1 MWKSMEFETI
11 KFELEENGIG
21 FLTFNRPEKA
31 NAISFQMVEDL
42 HSLLDALMTN
52 LDCRVL
58 IMKAEGKVFN
68 AGQDLSDGTALKSKK
83 KPDHLKKYYYLDVPE
98 VVKSFMYY
106 QWRIADIIV
115 KMRKISQ
122 PIIAVIQ
129 GAAMGAGFSI
139 AMAADIRIAGK
150 NAKFNAGYINIGLTG
165 ADMGS
170 SYFLPRLI
178 GLSRASEILY
188 TGRFLGAEEAA
199 KIGFVL
205 KIVEEEKLVD
215 SAIDMAR
222 EMLTKSPL
230 GLRMTKQ
237 AINLSLD
244 SPSLETIIQL
254 ENRGQVL
261 TGSSTDVWEAFTA
274 YMGKRDPKFTLR

>member
-1 MWKSMEFETI
+1 MDYETI

-21 FLTFNRPEKA
+21 ILTFNRPEKA

-42 HSLLDALMTN
+42 HTLFDSLMTN

-58 IMKAEGKVFN
+58 IMRAEGKVFN
-68 AGQDLSDGTALKSKK
+68 AGQDLGDGTVLKSKK
-83 KPDHLKKYYYLDVPE
+83 KPDHLKKYYYLDIPE

-106 QWRIADIIV
+106 QWRIAEIIV

-122 PIIAVIQ
+122 PIITIVQ
-129 GAAMGAGFSI
+129 GAAMGAGFSLV
-139 AMAADIRIAGK
+139 MAADIRIVGK

-188 TGRFLGAEEAA
+188 TGRFFDAEEAL

-205 KIVEEEKLVD
+205 KIVEEDKLLG
-215 SAIDMAR
+215 SASTLAN
-222 EMLTKSPL
+222 EMLRKSPL

-237 AINLSLD
+237 ALNLTLD
-244 SPSLETIIQL
+244 SPSLETMVQL

-261 TGSSTDVWEAFTA
+261 SGSSKDVFEAFYA
-274 YMGKRDPKFTLR
+274 YMEKRDPKFSLR

>member
-1 MWKSMEFETI
+1 
-11 KFELEENGIG
+11 
-21 FLTFNRPEKA
+21 
-31 NAISFQMVEDL
+31 
-42 HSLLDALMTN
+42 
-52 LDCRVL
+52 
-58 IMKAEGKVFN
+58 
-68 AGQDLSDGTALKSKK
+68 
-83 KPDHLKKYYYLDVPE
+83 
-98 VVKSFMYY
+98 
-106 QWRIADIIV
+106 
-115 KMRKISQ
+115 
-122 PIIAVIQ
+122 
-129 GAAMGAGFSI
+129 
-139 AMAADIRIAGK
+139 MAADIRLAGK

-188 TGRFLGAEEAA
+188 TGRFLGAEEAT

-215 SAIDMAR
+215 SAIEMAR

-237 AINLSLD
+237 AINFSLD
-244 SPSLETIIQL
+244 SPSLETMIQL

-261 TGSSTDVWEAFTA
+261 AGSSADVWEAFTA
-274 YMGKRDPKFTLR
+274 YMDKKDPKFPLR

>member
-1 MWKSMEFETI
+1 M
-11 KFELEENGIG
+11 EENGIG
-21 FLTFNRPEKA
+21 ILTFNRPEKA

-42 HSLLDALMTN
+42 HSLFDELMIN

-58 IMKAEGKVFN
+58 IMQSEGKVFN
-68 AGQDLSDGTALKSKK
+68 AGQDLSDATVLKSKK
-83 KPDHLKKYYYLDVPE
+83 KPDHLKKYYYLDIPE
-98 VVKSFMYY
+98 VIKSFTYY
-106 QWRIADIIV
+106 QWRIADIII

-122 PIIAVIQ
+122 PIIALVQ

-178 GLSRASEILY
+178 GMSRASELLY
-188 TGRFLGAEEAA
+188 TGRFLGAEEAF

-205 KIVEEEKLVD
+205 KIVEEENLVD
-215 SAIDMAR
+215 SAMELAR

-244 SPSLETIIQL
+244 SPSLETMIQL

-261 TGSSTDVWEAFTA
+261 GGSSKDVWEAFKA
-274 YMGKRDPKFTLR
+274 YMEKRDPKFPLR

>member
-1 MWKSMEFETI
+1 DHLQKYYF
-11 KFELEENGIG
+11 
-21 FLTFNRPEKA
+21 
-31 NAISFQMVEDL
+31 
-42 HSLLDALMTN
+42 LDA
-52 LDCRVL
+52 
-58 IMKAEGKVFN
+58 
-68 AGQDLSDGTALKSKK
+68 
-83 KPDHLKKYYYLDVPE
+83 PE
-98 VVKSFMYY
+98 VIKRFMYY
-106 QWRIADIIV
+106 QWRIADLIV

-139 AMAADIRIAGK
+139 VMAADIRLAGK

-188 TGRFLGAEEAA
+188 TGRFLGAEEAT

-215 SAIDMAR
+215 SAIEMAR

-237 AINLSLD
+237 AINFSLD
-244 SPSLETIIQL
+244 SPSLETMIQL

-261 TGSSTDVWEAFTA
+261 AGSSADVWEAFTA
-274 YMGKRDPKFTLR
+274 YMDKKDPKFPLR

>member
-1 MWKSMEFETI
+1 MRAK
-11 KFELEENGIG
+11 
-21 FLTFNRPEKA
+21 
-31 NAISFQMVEDL
+31 
-42 HSLLDALMTN
+42 
-52 LDCRVL
+52 
-58 IMKAEGKVFN
+58 GKVFN
-68 AGQDLSDGTALKSKK
+68 AGQDLSDGTVLKSKK
-83 KPDHLKKYYYLDVPE
+83 KPEHLKKFYYLDIPE

-122 PIIAVIQ
+122 PIIAVVQ

-139 AMAADIRIAGK
+139 VMAADIRIAGK

-178 GLSRASEILY
+178 GLSRASELLY
-188 TGRFLGAEEAA
+188 TGRFLEADEAA
-199 KIGFVL
+199 KNGFVL
-205 KIVEEEKLVD
+205 KLVEENKLLD
-215 SAIDMAR
+215 SAIGLAK
-222 EMLTKSPL
+222 EMLKKSPL

-237 AINLSLD
+237 ALNLALD
-244 SPSLETIIQL
+244 SPSLETMIQL

-261 TGSSTDVWEAFTA
+261 SGSSKDVFEAFYA
-274 YMGKRDPKFTLR
+274 YMEKRDPKFSLR

>member
-1 MWKSMEFETI
+1 MEFETI
-11 KFELEENGIG
+11 KFDLEENGIG

-42 HSLLDALMTN
+42 HSLFDSLMTN

-58 IMKAEGKVFN
+58 IMKANGKVFN
-68 AGQDLSDGTALKSKK
+68 AGQDLSDATALKSKK
-83 KPDHLKKYYYLDVPE
+83 KPEHLKKYNFLDIPE

-129 GAAMGAGFSI
+129 GPAMGAGFSI
-139 AMAADIRIAGK
+139 VMAADIRIARK
-150 NAKFNAGYINIGLTG
+150 DAKFNAGYINIGLTG

-178 GLSRASEILY
+178 GLSRASELLY
-188 TGRFLGAEEAA
+188 TGRFLGAEEAF
-199 KIGFVL
+199 KIGFVS
-205 KIVEEEKLVD
+205 KIVDDEKLLD
-215 SAIDMAR
+215 SGIELAK
-222 EMLTKSPL
+222 EMLSKSPL

-237 AINLSLD
+237 ALNLSLD

-261 TGSSTDVWEAFTA
+261 SGSSKDVWEAFSA
-274 YMGKRDPKFTLR
+274 YMEKRVPKFPLR

>member
-1 MWKSMEFETI
+1 MCKSMEFETI

-21 FLTFNRPEKA
+21 ILTFNRPEKA

-68 AGQDLSDGTALKSKK
+68 AGQDLSDASVLKSKK
-83 KPDHLKKYYYLDVPE
+83 KPDHLKKFYFLDIPE

-106 QWRIADIIV
+106 QWRISDLII

-122 PIIAVIQ
+122 PIITVIQ

-139 AMAADIRIAGK
+139 TMAADIRIAGK

-178 GLSRASEILY
+178 GMSRASELLY
-188 TGRFLGAEEAA
+188 TGRFFGAEEAT

-205 KIVEEEKLVD
+205 KIVEEEKLFD
-215 SAIDMAR
+215 SAMEMAK

-261 TGSSTDVWEAFTA
+261 VGSSADVWEAFNA
-274 YMGKRDPKFTLR
+274 YMEKRDPKFPLR

>member
-1 MWKSMEFETI
+1 MEFETI
-11 KFELEENGIG
+11 KFELEDNGIG
-21 FLTFNRPEKA
+21 YLTFNRPEKA
-31 NAISFQMVEDL
+31 NAISYQMVEDL
-42 HSLLDALMTN
+42 HVLFDALMTN

-58 IMKAEGKVFN
+58 IIKAEGKIFN
-68 AGQDLSDGTALKSKK
+68 AGQDLDDAAVLKSKRR
-83 KPDHLKKYYYLDVPE
+83 PEHFKKYYYLDIPE
-98 VVKSFMYY
+98 VLKSFMYY
-106 QWRIADIIV
+106 QWRISNLIV

-122 PIIAVIQ
+122 PIIAVVQ
-129 GAAMGAGFSI
+129 GAAIGAGFSI
-139 AMAADIRIAGK
+139 TMAADIRIAGK

-178 GLSRASEILY
+178 GMSRATELLY
-188 TGRFLGAEEAA
+188 TGRFFKAEEAL

-205 KIVEEEKLVD
+205 KVVSDEKLLD
-215 SAIDMAR
+215 SAVELAN

-237 AINLSLD
+237 AINLSMD
-244 SPSLETIIQL
+244 SPSLETMIQL

-261 TGSSTDVWEAFTA
+261 SGSSKDVMEAFNA
-274 YMGKRDPKFTLR
+274 KMEKREPKFKGR

>member
-1 MWKSMEFETI
+1 MDFETI

-21 FLTFNRPEKA
+21 FLTFNRPKKA
-31 NAISFQMVEDL
+31 NAMSFQMVEDL
-42 HSLLDALMTN
+42 HSLLDTLMTN

-68 AGQDLSDGTALKSKK
+68 AGQDLNDGTALKSKR
-83 KPDHLKKYYYLDVPE
+83 KPDHLKKYYYLDIPE
-98 VVKSFMYY
+98 VVKSFIYY
-106 QWRIADIIV
+106 QWRIADLIV

-122 PIIAVIQ
+122 PIIAVVQ

-178 GLSRASEILY
+178 GLSRASELLY
-188 TGRFLGAEEAA
+188 TGRFLNAEEAL
-199 KIGFVL
+199 KTGFVL
-205 KIVEEEKLVD
+205 KVVEEENLLD
-215 SAIDMAR
+215 SAMDLAR
-222 EMLTKSPL
+222 EMLSKSPL

-237 AINLSLD
+237 ALNLSLN
-244 SPSLETIIQL
+244 SPSLETMIQL

-261 TGSSTDVWEAFTA
+261 SGSSKDVLEAFNA
-274 YMGKRDPKFTLR
+274 YKEKRDPKFPLR

>member
-1 MWKSMEFETI
+1 MNFETLT
-11 KFELEENGIG
+11 FNLEENGIG
-21 FLTFNRPEKA
+21 YLTFNRPEKA
-31 NAISFQMVEDL
+31 NSISFQMVEDL
-42 HSLLDALMTN
+42 HSLLDSLMTN

-58 IMKAEGKVFN
+58 IIKAEGKVFN
-68 AGQDLSDGTALKSKK
+68 AGQDLNDGTILKSKK
-83 KPDHLKKYYYLDVPE
+83 KPDYLKKFYYLDIPE

-106 QWRIADIIV
+106 QWRIADLIV

-122 PIIAVIQ
+122 PIIALVQ

-139 AMAADIRIAGK
+139 VMAADIRIAGK
-150 NAKFNAGYINIGLTG
+150 NAKFNAAYINIGLTG

-178 GLSRASEILY
+178 GLSRASELLY
-188 TGRFLGAEEAA
+188 TGRFFNAEEAI
-199 KIGFVL
+199 KIGFIL
-205 KIVEEEKLVD
+205 KIVEEDELLD
-215 SAIDMAR
+215 SAITLAN
-222 EMLTKSPL
+222 EMLKKSPL

-237 AINLSLD
+237 ALNLTLD

-261 TGSSTDVWEAFTA
+261 SGSSKDVFEAFYA
-274 YMGKRDPKFTLR
+274 YMEKRDPKFSLR

>member
-1 MWKSMEFETI
+1 MEFETI
-11 KFELEENGIG
+11 KFDLEENGIG

-42 HSLLDALMTN
+42 HSLFDSLMTN

-58 IMKAEGKVFN
+58 IMKADGKVFN
-68 AGQDLSDGTALKSKK
+68 AGQDLSDATALKSKK
-83 KPDHLKKYYYLDVPE
+83 KPEHLKKFYFLDIPE
-98 VVKSFMYY
+98 VVKSFTYY

-139 AMAADIRIAGK
+139 VMAADIRIAGK
-150 NAKFNAGYINIGLTG
+150 DAKFNAGYINIGLTG

-178 GLSRASEILY
+178 GLSRASELLY
-188 TGRFLGAEEAA
+188 TGRFLGAEEAFNT
-199 KIGFVL
+199 GFVS
-205 KIVEEEKLVD
+205 KIVDEEKLLD
-215 SAIDMAR
+215 SAR
-222 EMLTKSPL
+222 ELAKVMLSKSPL

-237 AINLSLD
+237 ALNLSLD
-244 SPSLETIIQL
+244 SPSLETMIQL

-261 TGSSTDVWEAFTA
+261 SGSSKDVLEAFSA
-274 YMGKRDPKFTLR
+274 YMEKRVLKFPLR

>member
-1 MWKSMEFETI
+1 MEFETI

-21 FLTFNRPEKA
+21 ILTFNRPEKA

-42 HSLLDALMTN
+42 HSLFDGLMIN

-58 IMKAEGKVFN
+58 IMQSEGKVFN
-68 AGQDLSDGTALKSKK
+68 AGQDLSDATVLKSKK
-83 KPDHLKKYYYLDVPE
+83 KPDHLKKYYYLDIPE
-98 VVKSFMYY
+98 VIKSFTYY
-106 QWRIADIIV
+106 QWRIADIII

-122 PIIAVIQ
+122 PIIALVQ

-170 SYFLPRLI
+170 SYFLPHLI
-178 GLSRASEILY
+178 GMSRASELLY
-188 TGRFLGAEEAA
+188 TGRFLGAEEAF

-215 SAIDMAR
+215 SAMELAR

-244 SPSLETIIQL
+244 SPSLETMIQL

-261 TGSSTDVWEAFTA
+261 GGSSKDVWEAFTA
-274 YMGKRDPKFTLR
+274 YMEKRDPKFPLR

>member
-1 MWKSMEFETI
+1 MDFETI

-42 HSLLDALMTN
+42 HSLLDSLMTN

-58 IMKAEGKVFN
+58 IMRAKGKVFN
-68 AGQDLSDGTALKSKK
+68 AGQDLSDGTVLKSKK
-83 KPDHLKKYYYLDVPE
+83 KPEHLKKFYYLDIPE

-122 PIIAVIQ
+122 PIIAVVQ

-139 AMAADIRIAGK
+139 VMAADIRIAGK

-178 GLSRASEILY
+178 GLSRASELLY
-188 TGRFLGAEEAA
+188 TGRFLEADEAA
-199 KIGFVL
+199 KNGFVL
-205 KIVEEEKLVD
+205 KLVEENKLLD
-215 SAIDMAR
+215 SAIGLAK
-222 EMLTKSPL
+222 EMLKKSPL

-237 AINLSLD
+237 ALNLALD
-244 SPSLETIIQL
+244 SPSLETMIQL

-261 TGSSTDVWEAFTA
+261 SGSSKDVFEAFYA
-274 YMGKRDPKFTLR
+274 YMEKRDPKFSLR

>member
-1 MWKSMEFETI
+1 MDFETI
-11 KFELEENGIG
+11 KFELEKNGIG
-21 FLTFNRPEKA
+21 ILTFNRPEKA

-42 HSLLDALMTN
+42 HSLFDSLMTN

-68 AGQDLSDGTALKSKK
+68 AGQDLSDGTVLKSKK
-83 KPDHLKKYYYLDVPE
+83 KPDHLKRFYYLDIPE
-98 VVKSFMYY
+98 VVKSFTYY

-122 PIIAVIQ
+122 PIIAVVQ

-139 AMAADIRIAGK
+139 TMAADIRIAGK

-188 TGRFLGAEEAA
+188 TGRFFEAEEAVNN
-199 KIGFVL
+199 GFVL
-205 KIVEEEKLVD
+205 KLVEEDKLLD
-215 SAIDMAR
+215 SALELAN
-222 EMLTKSPL
+222 EMLKKSPL

-237 AINLSLD
+237 ALNLALD
-244 SPSLETIIQL
+244 SPSLETMVQI

-261 TGSSTDVWEAFTA
+261 SGSSADVLEAFYA
-274 YMGKRDPKFTLR
+274 YMEKRDPKFPLL

>member
-1 MWKSMEFETI
+1 MEFETI

-21 FLTFNRPEKA
+21 ILTFNRPEKA
-31 NAISFQMVEDL
+31 NAMSFQMVEDL
-42 HSLLDALMTN
+42 HSLLDKLMIN

-58 IMKAEGKVFN
+58 IINSEGTVFN
-68 AGQDLSDGTALKSKK
+68 AGQDLSDATVLKTKK
-83 KPDHLKKYYYLDVPE
+83 KPDHLKKYYYLDIPE
-98 VVKSFMYY
+98 VIKSFMYY
-106 QWRIADIIV
+106 QWRIADLIV

-122 PIIAVIQ
+122 PIIALVQ

-165 ADMGS
+165 SDMGS

-178 GLSRASEILY
+178 GMSRASELLY
-188 TGRFLGAEEAA
+188 TGRFLGAEEAF

-205 KIVEEEKLVD
+205 KIVEEEKLFE
-215 SAIDMAR
+215 SAMELAR
-222 EMLTKSPL
+222 EMLAKSPL

-261 TGSSTDVWEAFTA
+261 GGSSKDVWKAFNA
-274 YMGKRDPKFTLR
+274 YMEKRDPKFPLR